1 MGRNALVSWDNG
13 TFFSALTVI
22 LFEPMEKLMSV
33 YRRLKEGTT
42 EPFAIKDVQLKV
54 EDKEKMQSHNT
65 KSVITK
71 KEVETVI
78 EQSFDGLWE
87 QGVLG
92 VRVNVT
98 EEQANIAVYLLRDAE
113 MDQVSQAIQ
122 TVSDN
127 LGEDLEIRDTIIRGV
142 IPFNRITA
150 NIAA

>member
-1 MGRNALVSWDNG
+1 
-13 TFFSALTVI
+13 
-22 LFEPMEKLMSV
+22 MEKLISV
-33 YRRLKEGTT
+33 YRRLKKGTT
-42 EPFAIKDVQLKV
+42 EPSAVINVQLKV
-54 EDKEKMQSHNT
+54 EDKETMQSQSAT
-65 KSVITK
+65 KIANKSAITQ

-122 TVSDN
+122 TVSEN
-127 LGEDLEIRDTIIRGV
+127 LGDELEVRDTIIRGV
-142 IPFNRITA
+142 IPFNRITT

>member
-1 MGRNALVSWDNG
+1 
-13 TFFSALTVI
+13 
-22 LFEPMEKLMSV
+22 MSV
-33 YRRLKEGTT
+33 YRRLKKGTT
-42 EPFAIKDVQLKV
+42 EPSAIKDVQIKV
-54 EDKEKMQSHNT
+54 EDKETMQSQST
-65 KSVITK
+65 KSVKSK

-98 EEQANIAVYLLRDAE
+98 EEHANIAVYLLRDAE

-127 LGEDLEIRDTIIRGV
+127 LGDDLEVRDTIIRGV
-142 IPFNRITA
+142 IPFNRITT

>member
-1 MGRNALVSWDNG
+1 
-13 TFFSALTVI
+13 
-22 LFEPMEKLMSV
+22 MSV
-33 YRRLKEGTT
+33 YRRLKKGTT
-42 EPFAIKDVQLKV
+42 EPSAIKDVQLKV
-54 EDKEKMQSHNT
+54 EDKETMQSQNT

-98 EEQANIAVYLLRDAE
+98 EEHANIAVYLLRDAE

-127 LGEDLEIRDTIIRGV
+127 LGEDLEVRDTIIRGV
-142 IPFNRITA
+142 IPFSRITT

>member
-1 MGRNALVSWDNG
+1 
-13 TFFSALTVI
+13 
-22 LFEPMEKLMSV
+22 MSV